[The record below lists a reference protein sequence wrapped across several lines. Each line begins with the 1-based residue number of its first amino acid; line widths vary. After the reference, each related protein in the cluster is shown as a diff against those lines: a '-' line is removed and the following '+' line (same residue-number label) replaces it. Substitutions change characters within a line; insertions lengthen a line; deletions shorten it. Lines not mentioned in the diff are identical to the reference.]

1 MIRLKGVSDYSSKVL
16 DILEIQGFRDKTL
29 INIIAVWEER
39 GLSYK
44 EIDNAIYKLT
54 NLLMLETQKK
64 GGK

>member
-1 MIRLKGVSDYSSKVL
+1 MIQLKGVSDYSSKVL
-16 DILEIQGFRDKTL
+16 DILEIQGFRDTTL

>member
-16 DILEIQGFRDKTL
+16 DMLEIHGFKDTTL

-54 NLLMLETQKK
+54 DLLMLETQKK

>member
-16 DILEIQGFRDKTL
+16 DILEIQGFRDTTL